1 MFVLGV
7 DPGLSRCGYCVL
19 DGASGR
25 AGGRAG
31 ARAGGRARAV
41 ALGVLRTDAA
51 LPVPRRLAALQ
62 ADVRG
67 LLEEFGPQAVAL
79 ERVTFGANV
88 RTASGVLQAAGIV
101 MCEAV
106 SSGAEVVEYAPNQV
120 KEAVTGWGRAPK
132 AQVGQMAAT
141 LLGLTEIPGPPD
153 AADAAAIALCHL
165 AMAPVGRLAG

>member
-19 DGASGR
+19 DGSTGR
-25 AGGRAG
+25 AAGRAT
-31 ARAGGRARAV
+31 AV
-41 ALGVLRTDAA
+41 ALGVLRTDPS
-51 LPVPRRLAALQ
+51 LPVPQRLAALQ

-67 LLEEFGPQAVAL
+67 LLGEYPPTAVAL

-88 RTASGVLQAAGIV
+88 RTASGVLQASGIV

-106 SSGAEVVEYAPNQV
+106 SAGAEVVEYAPNQV

-132 AQVGQMAAT
+132 DQVGQMAAT
-141 LLGLTEIPGPPD
+141 LLGLAEIPGPAD

-165 AMAPVGRLAG
+165 AMAPVGRRAG

>member
-19 DGASGR
+19 EEPVG
-25 AGGRAG
+25 AGGR
-31 ARAGGRARAV
+31 RGRASAV
-41 ALGVLRTDAA
+41 ALGVLRTDPAN
-51 LPVPRRLAALQ
+51 PTPERLAALQ
-62 ADVRG
+62 ADIRE
-67 LLEEFGPQAVAL
+67 LLAEFPPAAVAL

-106 SSGAEVVEYAPNQV
+106 AAGATVVEYAPNQV
-120 KEAVTGWGRAPK
+120 KEAITGWGRAPK
-132 AQVGQMAAT
+132 AQVSQMAAT
-141 LLGLTEIPGPPD
+141 LLGLAEVPGPPD

>member
-7 DPGLSRCGYCVL
+7 DPGLSRCGYCVVTE
-19 DGASGR
+19 
-25 AGGRAG
+25 GGPR
-31 ARAGGRARAV
+31 GGGRAV
-41 ALGVLRTDAA
+41 ALGVLRTDPAS
-51 LPVPRRLAALQ
+51 PTPERLAALQ

-67 LLEEFGPQAVAL
+67 LLEEFPPDAVAL
-79 ERVTFGANV
+79 ERVTFGTNA

-106 SSGAEVVEYAPNQV
+106 VAGATVTEYAPNQV

-132 AQVGQMAAT
+132 AQVSQMVAT
-141 LLGLTEIPGPPD
+141 LLGLSEVPGPPD

-165 AMAPVGRLAG
+165 AIAPARKLAG

>member
-19 DGASGR
+19 DGSAAR
-25 AGGRAG
+25 PGGRA
-31 ARAGGRARAV
+31 AGRADAV
-41 ALGVLRTDAA
+41 ALGVLRTDPS
-51 LPVPRRLAALQ
+51 LPVPQRLAALQ

-67 LLEEFGPQAVAL
+67 LLEEYPPAAVAL

-101 MCEAV
+101 MAEAV
-106 SSGAEVVEYAPNQV
+106 SVGADVVEYAPNQV

-141 LLGLTEIPGPPD
+141 LLGLAEIPGPAD

-165 AMAPVGRLAG
+165 AMAPMGRLAG